1 MLTPQEVSNHAFAK
15 AVMGGYNMAMV
26 DEFLDELTDDYTS
39 LYKENAALK
48 AKMKVLVDKVEEYR
62 STEDAMRAALLTA
75 QKMADSM
82 VAEAEEKKKSLLE
95 NAESEANRKIGALRD
110 EVAQEERRLTAAKA
124 ETADFL
130 ARVRELYEREM
141 KLLEELPEA
150 DLAPRLRWSS
160 PRAPPTSARSK
171 RASWIPSSSPTSR
184 RRRRSSRR
192 PRKRPRSRRK
202 ARRRAIPSS
211 IPRPAPSSSA
221 TSSSAATTT
230 AKNKTHFKR
239 AALSEPLFS
248 QEDTMTKR
256 PIVAFLYDFDKTLC
270 TTDMEDYAFIP
281 SLGYTPSEFWAK
293 ANGFGYENKMDG
305 LLAYM
310 YTMIRECAAQGIRL
324 DRDYL
329 VRSGEAIELFPGV
342 REWFARITAYGAD
355 LGVDVE
361 HYVISSGLREII
373 EGSGIAHEFKQ
384 IYACE
389 FYYDE
394 SGLAAWPKLDVNF
407 TNKTQFVYRI
417 NKGILDIARDKELN
431 DSMPDDSKRVPFT
444 NMVYVGDGL
453 SDVPCMKMMRAYG
466 GQAVAVYQKSN
477 RAGVEKLLQDGRVD
491 FIFPADYREG
501 TEFDKTV
508 HNILRKMAVSDALSE
523 KNAEQLRAI
532 GQGDDPDQ
540 VMLF

>member
-1 MLTPQEVSNHAFAK
+1 
-15 AVMGGYNMAMV
+15 
-26 DEFLDELTDDYTS
+26 
-39 LYKENAALK
+39 
-48 AKMKVLVDKVEEYR
+48 
-62 STEDAMRAALLTA
+62 
-75 QKMADSM
+75 
-82 VAEAEEKKKSLLE
+82 
-95 NAESEANRKIGALRD
+95 
-110 EVAQEERRLTAAKA
+110 
-124 ETADFL
+124 
-130 ARVRELYEREM
+130 
-141 KLLEELPEA
+141 
-150 DLAPRLRWSS
+150 
-160 PRAPPTSARSK
+160 
-171 RASWIPSSSPTSR
+171 
-184 RRRRSSRR
+184 
-192 PRKRPRSRRK
+192 
-202 ARRRAIPSS
+202 
-211 IPRPAPSSSA
+211 
-221 TSSSAATTT
+221 
-230 AKNKTHFKR
+230 
-239 AALSEPLFS
+239 
-248 QEDTMTKR
+248 MTKR

-394 SGLAAWPKLDVNF
+394 AGAACWPKLDVNF

-417 NKGILDIARDKELN
+417 NKGVLDVSDDKSLN

-444 NMVYVGDGL
+444 NMIYIGDGL

-466 GQAVAVYQKSN
+466 GQAIAVYQQEN
-477 RAGVEKLLQDGRVD
+477 RQGVEDLLAKGRVD

-501 TEFDKTV
+501 TALDATV
-508 HNILRKMAVSDALSE
+508 RNIIRKMAITDALTE
-523 KNAEQLRAI
+523 ENAAQRRNI
-532 GQGDDPDQ
+532 GQAGLPYQ
-540 VMLF
+540 ASLFEE

>member
-1 MLTPQEVSNHAFAK
+1 
-15 AVMGGYNMAMV
+15 
-26 DEFLDELTDDYTS
+26 
-39 LYKENAALK
+39 
-48 AKMKVLVDKVEEYR
+48 
-62 STEDAMRAALLTA
+62 
-75 QKMADSM
+75 
-82 VAEAEEKKKSLLE
+82 
-95 NAESEANRKIGALRD
+95 
-110 EVAQEERRLTAAKA
+110 
-124 ETADFL
+124 
-130 ARVRELYEREM
+130 
-141 KLLEELPEA
+141 
-150 DLAPRLRWSS
+150 
-160 PRAPPTSARSK
+160 
-171 RASWIPSSSPTSR
+171 
-184 RRRRSSRR
+184 
-192 PRKRPRSRRK
+192 
-202 ARRRAIPSS
+202 
-211 IPRPAPSSSA
+211 
-221 TSSSAATTT
+221 
-230 AKNKTHFKR
+230 
-239 AALSEPLFS
+239 
-248 QEDTMTKR
+248 MTKR

-342 REWFARITAYGAD
+342 REWFARITTYGAD

-431 DSMPDDSKRVPFT
+431 DSMPDDSKRVPFH
-444 NMVYVGDGL
+444 NMIYVGDGL
-453 SDVPCMKMMRAYG
+453 SDVPCMKMMRSYG
-466 GQAVAVYQKSN
+466 GQAIAVYQSAN
-477 RAGVEKLLQDGRVD
+477 RPGVEKLLEDGRVD
-491 FIFPADYREG
+491 FIFPADYSEG
-501 TEFDKTV
+501 TALDATAKD
-508 HNILRKMAVSDALSE
+508 ILRRIAITERLDRETQRQHK
-523 KNAEQLRAI
+523 AI
-532 GQGDDPDQ
+532 GSDLLPDQ
-540 VMLF
+540 VELF

>member
-1 MLTPQEVSNHAFAK
+1 
-15 AVMGGYNMAMV
+15 
-26 DEFLDELTDDYTS
+26 
-39 LYKENAALK
+39 
-48 AKMKVLVDKVEEYR
+48 
-62 STEDAMRAALLTA
+62 
-75 QKMADSM
+75 
-82 VAEAEEKKKSLLE
+82 
-95 NAESEANRKIGALRD
+95 
-110 EVAQEERRLTAAKA
+110 
-124 ETADFL
+124 
-130 ARVRELYEREM
+130 
-141 KLLEELPEA
+141 
-150 DLAPRLRWSS
+150 
-160 PRAPPTSARSK
+160 
-171 RASWIPSSSPTSR
+171 
-184 RRRRSSRR
+184 
-192 PRKRPRSRRK
+192 
-202 ARRRAIPSS
+202 
-211 IPRPAPSSSA
+211 
-221 TSSSAATTT
+221 
-230 AKNKTHFKR
+230 
-239 AALSEPLFS
+239 
-248 QEDTMTKR
+248 MTKR

-501 TEFDKTV
+501 TEFVRAMAAVAGTPPKKGRR
-508 HNILRKMAVSDALSE
+508 ILPTPCAMSSWSAWKGSLFMRAADAPHSRLSIMPRAAMVTTGEMRSESISRLRLPRCRRSERRSVRGMSPTTASSSRPSTAARAVAAMMPISE
-523 KNAEQLRAI
+523 PGIFAPHFSARRA
-532 GQGDDPDQ
+532 
-540 VMLF
+540 

>member
-1 MLTPQEVSNHAFAK
+1 
-15 AVMGGYNMAMV
+15 
-26 DEFLDELTDDYTS
+26 
-39 LYKENAALK
+39 
-48 AKMKVLVDKVEEYR
+48 
-62 STEDAMRAALLTA
+62 
-75 QKMADSM
+75 
-82 VAEAEEKKKSLLE
+82 
-95 NAESEANRKIGALRD
+95 
-110 EVAQEERRLTAAKA
+110 
-124 ETADFL
+124 
-130 ARVRELYEREM
+130 
-141 KLLEELPEA
+141 
-150 DLAPRLRWSS
+150 
-160 PRAPPTSARSK
+160 
-171 RASWIPSSSPTSR
+171 
-184 RRRRSSRR
+184 
-192 PRKRPRSRRK
+192 
-202 ARRRAIPSS
+202 
-211 IPRPAPSSSA
+211 
-221 TSSSAATTT
+221 
-230 AKNKTHFKR
+230 
-239 AALSEPLFS
+239 
-248 QEDTMTKR
+248 MTKR

-394 SGLAAWPKLDVNF
+394 SDLAAWPKLDVNF

-477 RAGVEKLLQDGRVD
+477 RAGCLLYTSPSPRDC
-491 FIFPADYREG
+491 
-501 TEFDKTV
+501 
-508 HNILRKMAVSDALSE
+508 S
-523 KNAEQLRAI
+523 
-532 GQGDDPDQ
+532 
-540 VMLF
+540 

>member
-1 MLTPQEVSNHAFAK
+1 
-15 AVMGGYNMAMV
+15 
-26 DEFLDELTDDYTS
+26 
-39 LYKENAALK
+39 
-48 AKMKVLVDKVEEYR
+48 
-62 STEDAMRAALLTA
+62 
-75 QKMADSM
+75 
-82 VAEAEEKKKSLLE
+82 
-95 NAESEANRKIGALRD
+95 
-110 EVAQEERRLTAAKA
+110 
-124 ETADFL
+124 
-130 ARVRELYEREM
+130 
-141 KLLEELPEA
+141 
-150 DLAPRLRWSS
+150 
-160 PRAPPTSARSK
+160 
-171 RASWIPSSSPTSR
+171 
-184 RRRRSSRR
+184 
-192 PRKRPRSRRK
+192 
-202 ARRRAIPSS
+202 
-211 IPRPAPSSSA
+211 
-221 TSSSAATTT
+221 
-230 AKNKTHFKR
+230 
-239 AALSEPLFS
+239 
-248 QEDTMTKR
+248 MTKR

-281 SLGYTPSEFWAK
+281 SLGYTPAEFWAK
-293 ANGFGYENKMDG
+293 ANGFGRENKMDG

-355 LGVDVE
+355 LGVEVE
-361 HYVISSGLREII
+361 HYVISSGLSEVI

-394 SGLAAWPKLDVNF
+394 NGLAAWPKLDVNF

-466 GQAVAVYQKSN
+466 GQAIAVYQQSN

-501 TEFDKTV
+501 TELDKTV
-508 HNILRKMAVSDALSE
+508 HNILRKMAVADALSE

>member
-1 MLTPQEVSNHAFAK
+1 MRTKWTACSPICTP
-15 AVMGGYNMAMV
+15 
-26 DEFLDELTDDYTS
+26 
-39 LYKENAALK
+39 
-48 AKMKVLVDKVEEYR
+48 
-62 STEDAMRAALLTA
+62 
-75 QKMADSM
+75 
-82 VAEAEEKKKSLLE
+82 
-95 NAESEANRKIGALRD
+95 
-110 EVAQEERRLTAAKA
+110 
-124 ETADFL
+124 
-130 ARVRELYEREM
+130 
-141 KLLEELPEA
+141 
-150 DLAPRLRWSS
+150 
-160 PRAPPTSARSK
+160 
-171 RASWIPSSSPTSR
+171 
-184 RRRRSSRR
+184 
-192 PRKRPRSRRK
+192 
-202 ARRRAIPSS
+202 
-211 IPRPAPSSSA
+211 
-221 TSSSAATTT
+221 
-230 AKNKTHFKR
+230 
-239 AALSEPLFS
+239 
-248 QEDTMTKR
+248 
-256 PIVAFLYDFDKTLC
+256 C
-270 TTDMEDYAFIP
+270 
-281 SLGYTPSEFWAK
+281 
-293 ANGFGYENKMDG
+293 
-305 LLAYM
+305 
-310 YTMIRECAAQGIRL
+310 
-324 DRDYL
+324 
-329 VRSGEAIELFPGV
+329 
-342 REWFARITAYGAD
+342 AD

-453 SDVPCMKMMRAYG
+453 SDVPC
-466 GQAVAVYQKSN
+466 
-477 RAGVEKLLQDGRVD
+477 AGVEKLLQDGRVD